1 VDNAPVSPPS
11 PIPADLRAVD
21 QALKGLWER
30 VRRAGDIIQQL
41 REERRALLS
50 QVEQLRGDM
59 QHLQEELGRKDQ
71 MLRKAQSERAVPATA
86 TDAVSLSNG
95 DREAMTRKVKELLQK
110 LDAYL

>member
-1 VDNAPVSPPS
+1 VDNAPVSTS
-11 PIPADLRAVD
+11 SQQSADVRAVE

-50 QVEQLRGDM
+50 QVDQLRSDV

-71 MLRKAQSERAVPATA
+71 VLRKAQSERATPAGDTA
-86 TDAVSLSNG
+86 SLSNG
-95 DREAMTRKVKELLQK
+95 DREAMARKVKELLQK

>member
-1 VDNAPVSPPS
+1 LQQ
-11 PIPADLRAVD
+11 PADVRAVE

-50 QVEQLRGDM
+50 QVEQLRGDV
-59 QHLQEELGRKDQ
+59 QQLQEEMVRKEQ
-71 MLRKAQSERAVPATA
+71 ILRKAQSERAVPTA
-86 TDAVSLSNG
+86 AADAPSFSNG
-95 DREAMTRKVKELLQK
+95 DREAMARKVKELLQK

>member
-1 VDNAPVSPPS
+1 M
-11 PIPADLRAVD
+11 D

-59 QHLQEELGRKDQ
+59 QQLQEELARKDQ
-71 MLRKAQSERAVPATA
+71 MLRKAQSERAVPAA
-86 TDAVSLSNG
+86 ASEAVSLSNG
-95 DREAMTRKVKELLQK
+95 DREAMARKVKELLHK

>member
-1 VDNAPVSPPS
+1 VDNAPVSTPLPQ
-11 PIPADLRAVD
+11 PADARAVE

-50 QVEQLRGDM
+50 QVDQLRSDV

-71 MLRKAQSERAVPATA
+71 VLRKAQSERVTPAA
-86 TDAVSLSNG
+86 DAASLSNG
-95 DREAMTRKVKELLQK
+95 DREAMARKVKELLLK